1 MSGPTH
7 PDSLPPSP
15 ARPTLPNTPTPSHPA
30 PPQAGDWAHSV
41 TLMRWLRALGVSDF
55 GIFPELGTALCALAA
70 AELAPLYKAMYPQG
84 YRGPAGAFPK
94 VG

>member
-1 MSGPTH
+1 
-7 PDSLPPSP
+7 
-15 ARPTLPNTPTPSHPA
+15 
-30 PPQAGDWAHSV
+30 
-41 TLMRWLRALGVSDF
+41 MRWLRALGVSDF

-94 VG
+94 VRCARSALSCLYCGRSADAHAGAAALLPCSHLACTVVKQR